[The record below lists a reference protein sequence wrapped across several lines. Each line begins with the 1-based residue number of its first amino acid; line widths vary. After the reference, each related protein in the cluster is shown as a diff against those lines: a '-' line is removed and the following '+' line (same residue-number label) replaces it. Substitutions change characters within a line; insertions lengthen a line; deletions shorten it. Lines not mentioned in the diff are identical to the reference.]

1 MRHTSTAVLIA
12 FLVAVIATQAIFVR
26 VEGSAAHF
34 SDTVESNTGLLA
46 NEAESLESEERQES
60 TEDGDEQNHRH
71 SKSERLAAHFAA
83 RSGAE
88 VPSKARRS
96 NLGSIRTRAP

>member
-12 FLVAVIATQAIFVR
+12 FLVAVIATQSFFVHAKDN
-26 VEGSAAHF
+26 AAHF
-34 SDTVESNTGLLA
+34 SNSVESNTGLLA

-60 TEDGDEQNHRH
+60 TEDDDEQNHRH